1 MREMS
6 LFTFTQ
12 THLKTVSIG
21 MEENDRDGENT
32 KKVRTEGMKI
42 QYDVNHLIHTA
53 RWSVL

>member
-21 MEENDRDGENT
+21 MKENDRDGENT